1 MPEGRMMRAN
11 GLDKNGR
18 PMTVRGGIA
27 DIVSSI
33 PEGRMLLTYSAGL
46 HHVQTPGQRIP
57 KVFKT
62 LRMRLE
68 AVDIAAYRR
77 RLMDR
82 CGPHG
87 FKKALIGDLES
98 RRDRYCFGMEPASA
112 SFLTPA
118 LG

>member
-1 MPEGRMMRAN
+1 
-11 GLDKNGR
+11 
-18 PMTVRGGIA
+18 MTVRGGIA

-46 HHVQTPGQRIP
+46 HHVQTPGQPIP
-57 KVFKT
+57 RVFKT

-77 RLMDR
+77 QLMDR

-87 FKKALIGDLES
+87 FKKALIRDLEARRTATASAWS
-98 RRDRYCFGMEPASA
+98 RPNA